1 MSTCCGRLGAAQ
13 GLVRQDS
20 DTKRAKGELQRDPS
34 TTTSSL
40 AAKPPTADNKA
51 ADFSKANVSK
61 QAVSTAA
68 ADKAQ
73 QPPSPGAAAAAG
85 SRGLLVAS
93 DFADLDTPPVP
104 VKRAAPKE
112 PPKKA
117 RLFHLCIHV

>member
-1 MSTCCGRLGAAQ
+1 MLSCCGRLGAPQ

-20 DTKRAKGELQRDPS
+20 DTKRPKAELQRDSS
-34 TTTSSL
+34 TITNSS
-40 AAKPPTADNKA
+40 AAKPPMTDSKA
-51 ADFSKANVSK
+51 ADFSKADVSK
-61 QAVSTAA
+61 QAASTAG

-73 QPPSPGAAAAAG
+73 QPTSPGAAAAAA

-112 PPKKA
+112 PPKKVQ
-117 RLFHLCIHV
+117 LSHLCIHV